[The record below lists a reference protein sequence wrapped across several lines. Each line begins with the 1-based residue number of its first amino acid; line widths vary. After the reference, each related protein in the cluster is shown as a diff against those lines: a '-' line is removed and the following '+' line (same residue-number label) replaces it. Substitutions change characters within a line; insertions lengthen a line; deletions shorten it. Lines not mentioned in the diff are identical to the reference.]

1 MKKKPIQKTTPKRKG
16 GAKVRRVTVTFYPE
30 KKLRDQLICHYI
42 DSLGISTSEAV
53 SGILLECA
61 LQHAREMANEVHG
74 LAEGRIKYLTLAELL
89 AILTGEWAGEKVVK
103 PVVIET
109 ACIPQNYQTNRGL
122 PNTNRG
128 LPNEGDS
135 DYSIDDL

>member
-1 MKKKPIQKTTPKRKG
+1 MKKKPISKTTPKRKG

-42 DSLGISTSEAV
+42 DSQGISTSEAV

-61 LQHAREMANEVHG
+61 LQHAREMAKEVHG

-89 AILTGEWAGEKVVK
+89 AILTGEWAGEAKVATK
-103 PVVIET
+103 SVVIET
-109 ACIPQNYQTNRGL
+109 ACIPQNMPHYQ
-122 PNTNRG
+122 PNRG